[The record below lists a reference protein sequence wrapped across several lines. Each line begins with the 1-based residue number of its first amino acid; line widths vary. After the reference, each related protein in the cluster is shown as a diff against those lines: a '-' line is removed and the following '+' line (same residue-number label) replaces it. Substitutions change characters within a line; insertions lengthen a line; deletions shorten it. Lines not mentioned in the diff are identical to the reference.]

1 MNRKSN
7 CSYEYKTTNNY
18 DVLTINI
25 ALNKYEEDNKD
36 HVFDNVISIV
46 SKLETSKSLS
56 YPNALEINKFLR
68 LARHTKRINI
78 MDYLLDK
85 ERK

>member
-46 SKLETSKSLS
+46 SKLDEWYQIYKAS
-56 YPNALEINKFLR
+56 
-68 LARHTKRINI
+68 
-78 MDYLLDK
+78 
-85 ERK
+85 